1 MAATATAAASRY
13 ARAFADVA
21 AERKLDGAALVEQ
34 LNTYVQAMRSS
45 GELRTIWE
53 TPSVPLEQK
62 VAVVDAIAQQ
72 YGADRL
78 VRNFVA
84 VLIQNRRVA
93 ALPDIAR
100 QIERELNDR
109 LGIAQ
114 AEVTT
119 TRLLSDAERA
129 QLEAQLARMIG
140 KKVSARYAQ
149 DPAIM
154 GGAVIKVGSTIYDG
168 SVKGRLQ
175 RLKEQLVSAE

>member
-1 MAATATAAASRY
+1 MASAAASRY

-21 AERKLDGAALVEQ
+21 SERKLDGSALVDQ
-34 LNTYVQAMRSS
+34 LTTYVEAMRSS
-45 GELRTIWE
+45 AELRIIWE

-84 VLIQNRRVA
+84 VLIQNRRVG
-93 ALPDIAR
+93 ALPEIAR
-100 QIERELNDR
+100 ELERELNDR
-109 LGIAQ
+109 LG
-114 AEVTT
+114 AE
-119 TRLLSDAERA
+119 
-129 QLEAQLARMIG
+129 LARMIG
-140 KKVSARYAQ
+140 KKVRARYSQ
-149 DPAIM
+149 DAGIK